1 MHSWDDFRY
10 FHAVASQG
18 SFSAAATKLGV
29 NHSTVARRIQ
39 ALEEKH
45 GVSLFKRVASGYEI
59 TEAGI
64 AVMEVIDEMHDR
76 SQQASRVLQGKDSRL
91 EGRLNLTMPHDLYE
105 CCIAKPLKVFQQ
117 ENPGIDLH
125 LSVRHGL
132 RNLANRE
139 ADIAIR
145 LTPNPPDYLVGKCFT
160 SLQHGLYQ
168 STELKYGEV
177 VPIIVWGSDEHTPE
191 WAKQYFNHTKV
202 VLRVDDLVS
211 MYSAVKAG
219 MGVARM
225 PCFYPDA
232 LKDSVVKRKEIA
244 MPRSN
249 WGIWLLSH
257 VDLRSTARVSH
268 CKQFLAQEIDKLI
281 PLFQGKESLYLK

>member
-1 MHSWDDFRY
+1 MHNWDDFRY
-10 FHAVASQG
+10 FHAVAQQG
-18 SFSAAATKLGV
+18 SLSAAAHVLGV

-45 GVSLFKRVASGYEI
+45 GVRLFERIASGYEM

-64 AVMEVIDEMHDR
+64 AVLEVVEEMYAK
-76 SQQASRVLQGKDSRL
+76 SQKASRVLQGKDSRL

-105 CCIAKPLKVFQQ
+105 CCMAAPLKTFHDQ
-117 ENPGIDLH
+117 NPDIDIY

-145 LTPNPPDYLVGKCFT
+145 LTPNPPEYLVGKCFT
-160 SLQHGLYQ
+160 QLQHGIYQ
-168 STELKYGEV
+168 STALAFSDST
-177 VPIIVWGSDEHTPE
+177 PIICWASDHSSLDWANEHFSQP
-191 WAKQYFNHTKV
+191 KI
-202 VLRVDDLVS
+202 VLRVDDLAS

-219 MGVARM
+219 MGIARM

-232 LKDSVVKRKEIA
+232 LQDSTVQRLRIDL
-244 MPRSN
+244 PQSS
-249 WGIWLLSH
+249 WGVWLLSH
-257 VDLRSTARVSH
+257 IDLRDTARVAY
-268 CKQFLAQEIDKLI
+268 CKQFLSSEINNLI
-281 PLFQGKESLYLK
+281 PLFKGQISV